1 MQSRPVSD
9 VATEAV
15 DVPLRAGVQPT
26 RPAALARL
34 AAPWIALAAVFAL
47 LPLIFTSGSA
57 LTMLSL
63 MGVMIVF
70 ALSYNM
76 LLGETGLLSF
86 GHAVYYGLGGFLA
99 VHAMNTVIHDR
110 LPVPLFLIPIVGAFS
125 GLAFGIIF
133 GSVSTRRAGTA
144 FAMIS
149 LGLGELVA
157 SSSLI
162 LRGFFGGEEGVSTNR
177 TKLMHVFG
185 LNFGPQIQVYY
196 LIAAWCLLCM
206 VAMYAVRPT
215 PFGRMC
221 NAVRENPER
230 AQFVGYNPQAVRFIA
245 FALAGLF
252 AGVAGALAAINFE
265 LVNSSAVGAA
275 QSGTVLLAAYIGGVG
290 NFIGPVIGAILV
302 TWLEVML
309 SDITDVWQLYF
320 GLLFIGVVMFAPN
333 GIAGL
338 LTMHA
343 PMWHARAFGPLRRL
357 ALSYLIALVPALA
370 MLAGLIVVI
379 EMTYHRS
386 VKASEGATISVFH
399 LTLDTTSVMPWLA
412 AFVLLAG
419 GFLLFRRTWPI
430 VGTAW
435 HGAVLAAQAAGKS
448 R

>member
-1 MQSRPVSD
+1 MSDAASD
-9 VATEAV
+9 VAKLPVRDALYPV
-15 DVPLRAGVQPT
+15 GV
-26 RPAALARL
+26 PAALRL
-34 AAPWIALAAVFAL
+34 AAPWIVLAAAFAV
-47 LPLIFTSGSA
+47 LPVIFPSGTA

-63 MGVMIVF
+63 MGIMIVF

-99 VHAMNTVIHDR
+99 VHAMNVVIHDR
-110 LPVPLFLIPIVGAFS
+110 LPVPLPLVPLVGAFG
-125 GLAFGIIF
+125 GLLFGIIF

-177 TKLMHVFG
+177 TKLLPVFG
-185 LNFGPQIQVYY
+185 FHFGPQIQVYY

-206 VAMYAVRPT
+206 VLMYALRRT

-230 AQFVGYNPQAVRFIA
+230 ARFVGYNPGTVRFIA
-245 FALAGLF
+245 FSLAGLF

-265 LVNSSAVGAA
+265 LVNSAAVGAE
-275 QSGTVLLAAYIGGVG
+275 QSGLVLLAAYIGGIG
-290 NFIGPVIGAILV
+290 NFIGPVIGAVLV

-309 SDITDVWQLYF
+309 SDVTDVWQLYF
-320 GLLFIGVVMFAPN
+320 GLLFIGVVMVAPS

-338 LTMHA
+338 VMMHE
-343 PMWHARAFGPLRRL
+343 PLWHARAYGPMLRLSLTYLL
-357 ALSYLIALVPALA
+357 ALAPALVLIAGVIL
-370 MLAGLIVVI
+370 VI
-379 EMTYHRS
+379 EMTYHVS
-386 VKASEGATISVFH
+386 VKASDGPTISLFH
-399 LTLDTTSVMPWLA
+399 VVLNTTSATPWVA
-412 AFVLLAG
+412 AAVLLAG
-419 GFLLFRRTWPI
+419 GFFLFRMTWPI
-430 VGTAW
+430 VGAAW
-435 HGAVLAAQAAGKS
+435 HDAFAQAHGGGRAK
-448 R
+448 